1 MFGLEPCTHFYS
13 TIAEDF
19 SLGPSIKYVS
29 TWGEEGSKTWGK
41 MIDWHR
47 KVLTMGKGDVKNSG
61 KSADVIYGRPLFILQ
76 RECHIP
82 WT

>member
-29 TWGEEGSKTWGK
+29 KLGERGQKPWKNDQLSQKSAD
-41 MIDWHR
+41 MR
-47 KVLTMGKGDVKNSG
+47 KGDVK
-61 KSADVIYGRPLFILQ
+61 VHMF
-76 RECHIP
+76 
-82 WT
+82 